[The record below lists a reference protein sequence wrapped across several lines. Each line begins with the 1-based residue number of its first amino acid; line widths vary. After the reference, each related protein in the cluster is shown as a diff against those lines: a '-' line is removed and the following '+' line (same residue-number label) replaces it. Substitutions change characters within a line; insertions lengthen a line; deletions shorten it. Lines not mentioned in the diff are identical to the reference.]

1 MGMQQFPNEAAQI
14 AAAQQ
19 AAQPDPSIWE
29 RFSGPIGR
37 GAVTALEALNY
48 PFEQLKQYVLAPAV
62 ERSTQSFPVRWE
74 PGPGA
79 FNFKLNTD
87 AWVTPEGKFD
97 PKAAIYAARG
107 IPTNPFQAFGD
118 LSNLP
123 GLVKGDI
130 DIGSFLQS
138 RTGDAI
144 VAAPGTLRYQNIQE
158 EVARREKELGRPL
171 SAVETRQAG
180 EDLYKLPPYMRGTL
194 EEAIYLRAPQA
205 VAMRAGLA
213 AARGSRLL
221 RPASEIRKL
230 QEAAGRHGYL
240 AREGIV
246 PTVTGR
252 EISKISPA
260 ASTVCLISL

>member
-194 EEAIYLRAPQA
+194 EEAIYLRSPEAA
-205 VAMRAGLA
+205 KMRAFLG
-213 AARGSRLL
+213 AARGGRGFLGGL
-221 RPASEIRKL
+221 IRPAIGK
-230 QEAAGRHGYL
+230 QMIPGTQIPY
-240 AREGIV
+240 
-246 PTVTGR
+246 
-252 EISKISPA
+252 
-260 ASTVCLISL
+260 